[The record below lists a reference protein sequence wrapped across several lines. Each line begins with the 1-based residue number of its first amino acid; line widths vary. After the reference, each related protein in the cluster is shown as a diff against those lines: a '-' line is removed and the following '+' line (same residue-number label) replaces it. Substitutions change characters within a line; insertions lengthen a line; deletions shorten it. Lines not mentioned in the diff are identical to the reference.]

1 MSLSKIKELADTQ
14 ELLHIENV
22 KLAELEQQL
31 FDCQCTHEKSMIAD
45 HLVEC
50 ENVII
55 ELDLKVAVLQSELK
69 VK

>member
-22 KLAELEQQL
+22 KLAELDQQL
-31 FDCQCTHEKSMIAD
+31 FDCQCTHEQGMIAN

-50 ENVII
+50 NNVII
-55 ELDLKVAVLQSELK
+55 DLDLKVAVLQSELK

>member
-31 FDCQCTHEKSMIAD
+31 FDCQCTHEESMIAE

-55 ELDLKVAVLQSELK
+55 ELDRVVARLQSELK